1 MRRRTADGD
10 EFGSLELLLDTICNI
25 FGLFIFVGMLVSLLA
40 SARSREL
47 VAKGVPAAAA
57 VDPLATD
64 RQAIERLRERVR
76 EAEAAAS
83 PDAEVDRARG
93 GLAAVRARNDELERR
108 VRTTESLLKDGGARA
123 EANAQELPRL
133 RAEVERLQ
141 AEIEAQQRTQGMQ
154 LRAPRRR
161 EVAGLMPV
169 QVVLWHDRAYWINPW
184 IDRADEPCRAWGEW
198 NADAVD
204 LARGPKCEVIECFRG
219 GGQWLIRS
227 VPLREGG
234 GLAVDGG
241 DAWKPAL
248 DALLHRLRRDRHVV
262 SLKVAGDSHGAF
274 QKVRDAVAA
283 SGLPYDVSPIRVE
296 NATYADEIR
305 DGVARAQ

>member
-1 MRRRTADGD
+1 MRRRTAEGD
-10 EFGSLELLLDTICNI
+10 EFGSLELMLDTICNI

-47 VAKGVPAAAA
+47 VAQGTPSAAA
-57 VDPLATD
+57 VDPLAVD
-64 RQAIERLRERVR
+64 RAAVERLRERVR
-76 EAEAAAS
+76 EAEAAAR

-108 VRTTESLLKDGGARA
+108 VRAAETLLKDGGARA

-133 RAEVERLQ
+133 RAEVRRLQ
-141 AEIEAQQRTQGMQ
+141 EAMEAQQRTQGVQ

-161 EVAGLMPV
+161 DVAGRMPV
-169 QVVLWHDRAYWINPW
+169 QVVLWKDRVYWINPW
-184 IDRADEPCRAWGEW
+184 IDRDDEPCRAWSEW

-204 LARGPKCEVIECFRG
+204 LSRGPACEIVECFRA
-219 GGQWLIRS
+219 GGQWLIRT
-227 VPLREGG
+227 VPLREDG
-234 GLAVDGG
+234 GLAVGDG

-248 DALLHRLRRDRHVV
+248 GDLLRRLRRDRHVV

-274 QKVRDAVAA
+274 QRVRDAVAEA
-283 SGLPYDVSPIRVE
+283 GLAYDVSPIRLE

-305 DGVARAQ
+305 DGVAKAQ

>member
-1 MRRRTADGD
+1 MRRRTAEGD

-47 VAKGVPAAAA
+47 VAQGTPAASA
-57 VDPLATD
+57 VDPLAAD
-64 RQAIERLRERVR
+64 RQSVERLKERVR
-76 EAEAAAS
+76 EAEAGAA

-93 GLAAVRARNDELERR
+93 GLASIQARNDELERR
-108 VRTTESLLKDGGARA
+108 VRTAESLLKDGGVRA

-133 RAEVERLQ
+133 RAEVARLQ
-141 AEIEAQQRTQGMQ
+141 AEIEAQKRTQGMQ

-161 EVAGLMPV
+161 EVAGMMPV
-169 QVVLWHDRAYWINPW
+169 QVVLWQERAYWINPW
-184 IDRADEPCRAWGEW
+184 IDRADEPCRAWSEW

-204 LARGPKCEVIECFRG
+204 LSRGPRCEIIECFRG

-227 VPLREGG
+227 VPLRVDG
-234 GLAVDGG
+234 GLAVAGG
-241 DAWKPAL
+241 DAWKPAF
-248 DALLHRLRRDRHVV
+248 DALLRRLKRDRHVV

-274 QKVRDAVAA
+274 QQVRDAVAEA
-283 SGLPYDVSPIRVE
+283 GLAYDASPIRVE

-305 DGVARAQ
+305 DGVAKAQ